1 MFFSHANWRDSLVKN
16 ILGGEEK
23 VRVANLFFSKQNVRL
38 GRLPIGG
45 EVGKFWKILV
55 GLWQHHTFWLVP
67 TLFGRFYMPNKIG
80 YVSYLRK
87 SPFGPLSGP
96 KWPTS
101 GFFGDF
107 FGFSFIKWELLEL
120 QTWMLDHFWS
130 KFYFWARGTIILGLK
145 VIWRSFKVISRS
157 FEGHLRE
164 IFSFFTLL

>member
-1 MFFSHANWRDSLVKN
+1 MVYILMKTKLTYQQQICKIYRVDQKNIKSEFSLFYCFYKLYCAGPHLTSSSPAKMFFSLARWRDSLVKN

-38 GRLPIGG
+38 GRLPIG
-45 EVGKFWKILV
+45 VKVRKFWKILG
-55 GLWQHHTFWLVP
+55 GLWQRHTFWLVP

-107 FGFSFIKWELLEL
+107 FGFSFIK
-120 QTWMLDHFWS
+120 
-130 KFYFWARGTIILGLK
+130 
-145 VIWRSFKVISRS
+145 
-157 FEGHLRE
+157 
-164 IFSFFTLL
+164 